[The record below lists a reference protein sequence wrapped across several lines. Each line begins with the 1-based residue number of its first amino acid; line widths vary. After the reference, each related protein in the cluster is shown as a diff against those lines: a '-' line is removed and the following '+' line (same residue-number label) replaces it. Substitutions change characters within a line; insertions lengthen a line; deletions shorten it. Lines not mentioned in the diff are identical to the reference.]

1 MDPLKQMGTKELIC
15 IDELTGSAH
24 GVHVAGDSDELY
36 KSRGIMLAICRRKLQ
51 VQLLTPV
58 SGKKRPEMLREQI
71 GWVGPNA
78 RGS

>member
-1 MDPLKQMGTKELIC
+1 
-15 IDELTGSAH
+15 
-24 GVHVAGDSDELY
+24 
-36 KSRGIMLAICRRKLQ
+36 MLAICRRKLQ

>member
-36 KSRGIMLAICRRKLQ
+36 RAEELCSRYAGESCKC
-51 VQLLTPV
+51 
-58 SGKKRPEMLREQI
+58 SY
-71 GWVGPNA
+71 
-78 RGS
+78 